1 MTNARDKANIPV
13 LNFQSKGID
22 DNATSTAITIDS
34 GQNVGINGSPNSY
47 SGYGNLTL
55 GGTSGGIFDLD
66 VNGTRTGSF
75 LALSSEVRVSTITNV
90 PLHFQINNAEKM
102 RLTSNGLGIG
112 TSNPGAKLDVVDSS
126 NSVQMVIRG
135 RSSDNFGIL
144 QFKNNAGSAS
154 KGEIK
159 SDTSSNLIFR
169 AGASTDDLT
178 ILSGGNIGIGNTN
191 PSSKLEVTGA
201 ILASVSGTGLQS
213 RGTNAQIHADA
224 SSGYGA
230 LIADGASGQSSH
242 IFFQTAGSDKA
253 RLTADS
259 SGNFLFGAGGATERM
274 RITDAGRVGIGESS
288 PDNTLH
294 VNSTSSTVTKFE
306 RDSGSNGSLTIG
318 FPSTRTNLEASGDMR
333 LTATRVL
340 INKSSPGSL
349 TNAEVIVDHD
359 GSSTYGIRLN
369 SSSTSGTQYHQSFDR
384 GESQAGYITSN
395 SATTIAFNNASDERL
410 KENIQNSGSAIQDIK
425 DIKVRQ
431 FDWKDGIDTH
441 RDFGFVAQELVN
453 VVPEAV
459 SQGTDELNDNG
470 KPIRSWGVD
479 YSHIVPRLVKVCQ
492 EQQTKIESLEAEV
505 TALKNQP

>member
-1 MTNARDKANIPV
+1 MRFFT
-13 LNFQSKGID
+13 
-22 DNATSTAITIDS
+22 
-34 GQNVGINGSPNSY
+34 NGSERMRINS
-47 SGYGNLTL
+47 SGN
-55 GGTSGGIFDLD
+55 
-66 VNGTRTGSF
+66 
-75 LALSSEVRVSTITNV
+75 
-90 PLHFQINNAEKM
+90 
-102 RLTSNGLGIG
+102 LGIG
-112 TSNPGAKLDVVDSS
+112 TSSPDGKLQLVPTAVDTPIFSIRRQDSS
-126 NSVQMVIRG
+126 STNLFEFFQDSNMTGGTGGAHLTTNNRPFAISTD
-135 RSSDNFGIL
+135 SSSTLGTGLFIDISGNVGMGTSSPDGIL
-144 QFKNNAGSAS
+144 HLDGGTNTKLVLEKDGSGYAS
-154 KGEIK
+154 LTFHN
-159 SDTSSNLIFR
+159 D
-169 AGASTDDLT
+169 GASTSYIQLDGSENMVHYGGSGVNQ
-178 ILSGGNIGIGNTN
+178 IFYSGG
-191 PSSKLEVTGA
+191 S
-201 ILASVSGTGLQS
+201 
-213 RGTNAQIHADA
+213 
-224 SSGYGA
+224 
-230 LIADGASGQSSH
+230 
-242 IFFQTAGSDKA
+242 
-253 RLTADS
+253 
-259 SGNFLFGAGGATERM
+259 ERM

-453 VVPEAV
+453 IVPEAV

-492 EQQTKIESLEAEV
+492 EQQTKIEELEAEV

>member
-1 MTNARDKANIPV
+1 MRIN
-13 LNFQSKGID
+13 S
-22 DNATSTAITIDS
+22 S
-34 GQNVGINGSPNSY
+34 GN
-47 SGYGNLTL
+47 
-55 GGTSGGIFDLD
+55 
-66 VNGTRTGSF
+66 
-75 LALSSEVRVSTITNV
+75 
-90 PLHFQINNAEKM
+90 
-102 RLTSNGLGIG
+102 LGIG
-112 TSNPGAKLDVVDSS
+112 TSSPD
-126 NSVQMVIRG
+126 
-135 RSSDNFGIL
+135 GIL
-144 QFKNNAGSAS
+144 HLDGGTNTKLVLEKDGSGYAS
-154 KGEIK
+154 LTFHN
-159 SDTSSNLIFR
+159 D
-169 AGASTDDLT
+169 GASTSYIQLDGSENMVHYGGSGVNQ
-178 ILSGGNIGIGNTN
+178 IFYSGG
-191 PSSKLEVTGA
+191 S
-201 ILASVSGTGLQS
+201 
-213 RGTNAQIHADA
+213 
-224 SSGYGA
+224 
-230 LIADGASGQSSH
+230 
-242 IFFQTAGSDKA
+242 
-253 RLTADS
+253 
-259 SGNFLFGAGGATERM
+259 ERM

-453 VVPEAV
+453 IVPEAV

-492 EQQTKIESLEAEV
+492 EQQTKIETLEAEV
-505 TALKNQP
+505 TALKNQQ